1 MTSVEEAIASS
12 PMSIRE
18 LARRTGR
25 SEGEVRDILIAL
37 CAQRDSRVYA
47 TVGAD
52 GQMVYSLIQ
61 RKGAVQ

>member
-1 MTSVEEAIASS
+1 
-12 PMSIRE
+12 MSIKE